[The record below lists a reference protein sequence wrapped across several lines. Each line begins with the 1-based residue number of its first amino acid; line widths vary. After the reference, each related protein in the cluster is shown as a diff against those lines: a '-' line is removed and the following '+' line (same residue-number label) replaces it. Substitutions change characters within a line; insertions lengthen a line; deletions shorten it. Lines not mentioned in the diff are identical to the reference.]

1 MDEQLK
7 EYILEWRK
15 QRAKEE
21 DELKK
26 LKDKQAKRKV
36 SRAEEEKRMAQRKKE
51 EEERRVREV
60 EEKKQR
66 EIEEKRQRLEEAEKK
81 RQAMLQAQRDKDK
94 KGPNFTIQKK
104 EGGVSIKFILCETHC
119 FGITELM
126 ISLFNSWVSQ
136 APPWNVTRPRNNLKK
151 KRKSPFLSALSLWTL
166 TALVSTNSVPRP
178 KNFGKLLSDLK
189 LKSMI

>member
-104 EGGVSIKFILCETHC
+104 EGGVSIHKTCFICQIILSEHYFTDKSIV
-119 FGITELM
+119 G
-126 ISLFNSWVSQ
+126 SLKCRHG
-136 APPWNVTRPRNNLKK
+136 T
-151 KRKSPFLSALSLWTL
+151 
-166 TALVSTNSVPRP
+166 
-178 KNFGKLLSDLK
+178 
-189 LKSMI
+189 